1 MGVNFDEIAIEDYIS
16 KHDKPF
22 PLKLESSFP
31 YDRMN
36 PFAFEDITYFTIKQ
50 VIENEGNWLGFDK
63 IESLGGIKDK
73 GQDCCLKKSGKS
85 YGVIQC
91 KHSEKSDKLGKT
103 KFVKELIKFLLH
115 SLKDTRLIYDSSNFR
130 YYIFSSS
137 GLKLDA
143 KKLLEDF
150 NSNIF
155 QEISLEKWVNEVI
168 NQYSSLQDLESYD
181 KVNVKLDK
189 LFSTVV
195 VQDILTKDFDLLLN
209 KGYNTNV
216 LKMFFSVKTVVETDV
231 LERLIVAKSNLTI
244 NYKSAIKHMESA
256 SFDFENINSHFG
268 KKKETHLDRVET
280 KDLFNWVLLDLEK
293 EHKNIAILEAN
304 AGLGKSVVL
313 KDLLVELK
321 KADIPVL
328 AIKADK
334 YYAKDRLSLEKKLFQ
349 YPDIPIEEVILAVLR
364 EHQKVVI
371 LIDQIDALSQT
382 LSSSRDYLITY
393 NRLIDSLSKYP
404 EVKIVLSIRTF
415 DLNYDSELKHY
426 QSAKIKKI
434 RLNPLKKEEAKSIL
448 KKYSVDNVSE
458 KLLELLCVPNHLN
471 VFCRLNNKSKSTLD
485 SLKSLNDLNT
495 ALWNEF
501 MNKSLKEGISI
512 KKVLYS
518 IAYKMYEVQ
527 QITITN
533 QFKEEYPKEFNFLES
548 NYILTEDAKGIQFFH
563 QTFYDFVFAKQ
574 FVEKDKSLIE
584 YIDEN
589 GQSLYVRQTIK
600 MVLEYLREYNHS
612 RYIET
617 IDKILSSSNH
627 RFHIKMLCINTLAIV
642 ATPTKGEKS
651 LFKSK
656 IKSCLGFLDVFMSYS
671 VSDLWMQYMI
681 SQEVLIENLI
691 FSKHRVKIIAENEIS
706 LRHNLVIKV
715 LINNLSPSLNRIIKF
730 LTSLP
735 ESFDEKTN
743 LIQRVLINSEDWNDK
758 YLVDLFD
765 EYLPFYREYEKNKRD
780 NFWFFQ
786 ILQKIAPYYPDYV
799 SEKLKPILL
808 SLFEKRAYSTK
819 LSYELNQLLE
829 KYYEIHPRKVYDLLL
844 TVMTTIV
851 EGNILDDAITEVNSP
866 LYKSLYF
873 ADVGIK
879 GNTLNAD
886 EELFEYLSKFRKL
899 LSISDT
905 IETRIFYEKH
915 KNSNSIPILKLCIH
929 SLVENPSEYS
939 KESVELIK
947 IIHSKSGFQGYD
959 NNFQF
964 LCRTLLGEIFVFLV
978 DSEKEEVIDIIISV
992 KHIYEQRVYEDGD
1005 KKRHSLHMAGKKEY
1019 IFINSITQV
1028 EIQKNHRLRRRYQ
1041 ELKRKFGE
1049 IENKPMDESRLMAY
1063 AVGAPLDSRAYELM
1077 TIEDW
1082 EKSFLKFNDEY
1093 TADRF
1098 NDSSKGGKF
1107 EHSSAFKEAVSKKPE
1122 KFGQFISNI
1131 NKKEGI
1137 SIDYLINGLEGLVQA
1152 EYDKN
1157 FVISLYRSLMK
1168 EELDLSNTLQ
1178 MISLADFFIKHEIV
1192 DDDIICY
1199 LSNLAINH
1207 ENPSGPRRSN
1217 DPSFDSLNTVRG
1229 AAIRRVIQCY
1239 YNPEFEDIIF
1249 DSVEQTSNDPQSS
1262 VRVGILSVL
1271 AYLNHL
1277 DLERSYLIFEKLVN
1291 TNEIEVLKNSF
1302 SSADYYKNKFFER
1315 MLPYFNSIIKLE
1327 ELHENGIVIIAKC
1340 WVGNSE
1346 LKESYGLLKKAMNSS
1361 EQAVCAMIRTAEGN
1375 IFKGDAE
1382 MEKKCFDLLEELLSK
1397 NGKDISSRFSG
1408 LILRKFKSNNFIQV
1422 YPFLKKYALSV
1433 HASNEP
1439 RYFLNLLR
1447 DSAKDHPVKCLNLM
1461 KTCINFNN
1469 TDIQQRGY
1477 LDREPTQVVLAIFSS
1492 LSKIYESENR
1502 YIQDTLDL
1510 FDKLLQNNTQR
1521 VRALE
1526 AMDSL

>member
-293 EHKNIAILEAN
+293 EHKNIAVLEAN

-393 NRLIDSLSKYP
+393 NRLIDSLSRYP

-415 DLNYDSELKHY
+415 DLNYDSELRHY

-574 FVEKDKSLIE
+574 IVK
-584 YIDEN
+584 
-589 GQSLYVRQTIK
+589 
-600 MVLEYLREYNHS
+600 
-612 RYIET
+612 
-617 IDKILSSSNH
+617 KI
-627 RFHIKMLCINTLAIV
+627 
-642 ATPTKGEKS
+642 
-651 LFKSK
+651 
-656 IKSCLGFLDVFMSYS
+656 
-671 VSDLWMQYMI
+671 
-681 SQEVLIENLI
+681 NL
-691 FSKHRVKIIAENEIS
+691 
-706 LRHNLVIKV
+706 
-715 LINNLSPSLNRIIKF
+715 
-730 LTSLP
+730 
-735 ESFDEKTN
+735 
-743 LIQRVLINSEDWNDK
+743 
-758 YLVDLFD
+758 
-765 EYLPFYREYEKNKRD
+765 
-780 NFWFFQ
+780 
-786 ILQKIAPYYPDYV
+786 
-799 SEKLKPILL
+799 
-808 SLFEKRAYSTK
+808 
-819 LSYELNQLLE
+819 
-829 KYYEIHPRKVYDLLL
+829 
-844 TVMTTIV
+844 
-851 EGNILDDAITEVNSP
+851 
-866 LYKSLYF
+866 
-873 ADVGIK
+873 
-879 GNTLNAD
+879 
-886 EELFEYLSKFRKL
+886 
-899 LSISDT
+899 
-905 IETRIFYEKH
+905 
-915 KNSNSIPILKLCIH
+915 
-929 SLVENPSEYS
+929 
-939 KESVELIK
+939 
-947 IIHSKSGFQGYD
+947 
-959 NNFQF
+959 
-964 LCRTLLGEIFVFLV
+964 
-978 DSEKEEVIDIIISV
+978 
-992 KHIYEQRVYEDGD
+992 
-1005 KKRHSLHMAGKKEY
+1005 
-1019 IFINSITQV
+1019 
-1028 EIQKNHRLRRRYQ
+1028 
-1041 ELKRKFGE
+1041 
-1049 IENKPMDESRLMAY
+1049 
-1063 AVGAPLDSRAYELM
+1063 
-1077 TIEDW
+1077 
-1082 EKSFLKFNDEY
+1082 
-1093 TADRF
+1093 
-1098 NDSSKGGKF
+1098 
-1107 EHSSAFKEAVSKKPE
+1107 
-1122 KFGQFISNI
+1122 
-1131 NKKEGI
+1131 
-1137 SIDYLINGLEGLVQA
+1137 
-1152 EYDKN
+1152 
-1157 FVISLYRSLMK
+1157 
-1168 EELDLSNTLQ
+1168 
-1178 MISLADFFIKHEIV
+1178 
-1192 DDDIICY
+1192 
-1199 LSNLAINH
+1199 
-1207 ENPSGPRRSN
+1207 
-1217 DPSFDSLNTVRG
+1217 
-1229 AAIRRVIQCY
+1229 
-1239 YNPEFEDIIF
+1239 
-1249 DSVEQTSNDPQSS
+1249 
-1262 VRVGILSVL
+1262 
-1271 AYLNHL
+1271 
-1277 DLERSYLIFEKLVN
+1277 
-1291 TNEIEVLKNSF
+1291 
-1302 SSADYYKNKFFER
+1302 
-1315 MLPYFNSIIKLE
+1315 
-1327 ELHENGIVIIAKC
+1327 
-1340 WVGNSE
+1340 
-1346 LKESYGLLKKAMNSS
+1346 
-1361 EQAVCAMIRTAEGN
+1361 
-1375 IFKGDAE
+1375 
-1382 MEKKCFDLLEELLSK
+1382 
-1397 NGKDISSRFSG
+1397 
-1408 LILRKFKSNNFIQV
+1408 
-1422 YPFLKKYALSV
+1422 
-1433 HASNEP
+1433 
-1439 RYFLNLLR
+1439 
-1447 DSAKDHPVKCLNLM
+1447 
-1461 KTCINFNN
+1461 
-1469 TDIQQRGY
+1469 
-1477 LDREPTQVVLAIFSS
+1477 
-1492 LSKIYESENR
+1492 
-1502 YIQDTLDL
+1502 
-1510 FDKLLQNNTQR
+1510 
-1521 VRALE
+1521 
-1526 AMDSL
+1526 